1 MPVNFNAM
9 IQPQIGTA
17 MMEGSAARENSMLKN
32 QQMAN
37 SQQEMAMRQQK
48 FGQDEAERQYI
59 LSERARVADFR
70 GKLQK
75 HFEEN
80 GANFDEPTLKLM
92 ASSPDKNIQTLA
104 FNGIQALQD
113 ERKLDDMYQ
122 QLQKN
127 LRGETPQPA
136 QQAVRPSMIPPPANF
151 SPVPTNAMATPAAPT
166 NALAAPRRVTRE
178 DLVPF
183 AMSSDPRANRFA
195 ALLTPSKTAGP
206 EILQLLDE
214 LERINNPKS
223 QRAIEIQ
230 NRINLLNSVEARQQ
244 PQRPELGTA
253 EGSPGGPK
261 LAYQITPGKNGL
273 RVDTAP
279 ISGTE
284 QPTQAET
291 LDVKQRA
298 KLDAAYPK
306 ASSAFRFSDNKLD
319 TLIEDVIRLKTN
331 PGLGGMTGLVYG
343 RTPGI
348 TDAARSAEAE
358 IEALKARGSFNEL
371 REMRIQSPTGGALGN
386 VSDREGVKLEA
397 AFAAL
402 KQTQSTEDY
411 KKKLDLLLSQLKVS
425 KGLIKQAFD
434 EEYGYKQSKAPDSVA
449 PAKDPYAGLPRVT
462 NNDDFLNLKSGAEFI
477 APDNT
482 RRRKP

>member
-9 IQPQIGTA
+9 IQPQIATSMA
-17 MMEGSAARENSMLKN
+17 IGSAERQKEMLSN

-37 SQQEMAMRQQK
+37 TQQEMAMRQKQ
-48 FGQDEAERQYI
+48 FGREEEQYKRAV
-59 LSERARVADFR
+59 SERERVDAAYANMSKFITDNGGVPGPDAFQAMLDSR
-70 GKLQK
+70 VPQLVTMGMNGFQMLRDK
-75 HFEEN
+75 EELTEIV
-80 GANFDEPTLKLM
+80 GGLTRIREGT
-92 ASSPDKNIQTLA
+92 Q
-104 FNGIQALQD
+104 
-113 ERKLDDMYQ
+113 
-122 QLQKN
+122 
-127 LRGETPQPA
+127 PQPA
-136 QQAVRPSMIPPPANF
+136 QQAARPSMIPPPANF
-151 SPVPTNAMATPAAPT
+151 SPVPTNALAPQTPAVPGR
-166 NALAAPRRVTRE
+166 NLTRE
-178 DLVPF
+178 DLMPL
-183 AMSSDPRANRFA
+183 AASANPGANRLA

-214 LERINNPKS
+214 LDRINNPKS
-223 QRAIEIQ
+223 PRAVEIQ
-230 NRINLLNSVEARQQ
+230 NRINFLNSVEARTQ

-261 LAYQITPGKNGL
+261 MAYQITPGKTGPQ
-273 RVDTAP
+273 VQTAP
-279 ISGTE
+279 IGGTE

-291 LDVKQRA
+291 LDVKARA
-298 KLDAAYPK
+298 KTNAAYPK
-306 ASSAFRFSDNKLD
+306 ASAAFRFSDNKLD
-319 TLIEDVIRLKTN
+319 TLIEDVIRLKAN
-331 PGLGGMTGLVYG
+331 PGLSGVTGLVYG

-348 TDAARSAEAE
+348 TDAARSAEAD
-358 IEALKARGSFNEL
+358 IEALKARGGFNEL

-434 EEYGYKQSKAPDSVA
+434 EEYGYKNGNAPDSA
-449 PAKDPYAGLPRVT
+449 APDATPAKDPYAGLPRVT
-462 NNDDFLNLKSGAEFI
+462 NNDDFLKLKSGAEFI